1 MWASNDPN
9 SRLANTA
16 ANFAPTEIDHVA
28 ITKAARRMQAE
39 EFAKL
44 LQAVGR
50 GIKAVVSTLTAPYK
64 VWREYQ
70 DTYHELSQLD
80 DRMLSDIGIARSDI
94 PRVAAGLWAPQA
106 RMERIVQIGLG
117 TPKVDANVNRPQ
129 IAA

>member
-9 SRLANTA
+9 SRWANTA
-16 ANFAPTEIDHVA
+16 ATFATTQIDHVA

-39 EFAKL
+39 QFAKVL
-44 LQAVGR
+44 RAIGR
-50 GIKAVVSTLTAPYK
+50 GLKALAAPYK

-70 DTYHELSQLD
+70 DTYAELQQLD

-106 RMERIVQIGLG
+106 RMERVVKIGLG
-117 TPKVDANVNRPQ
+117 TPKVEANVNRPQ
-129 IAA
+129 VAA

>member
-9 SRLANTA
+9 SRWANTA
-16 ANFAPTEIDHVA
+16 VSFATTEIDHVA
-28 ITKAARRMQAE
+28 ITRAARRMQAE

-44 LQAVGR
+44 LRAIGR
-50 GIKAVVSTLTAPYK
+50 GIKAVFGTIAAPYK

-106 RMERIVQIGLG
+106 RMERIVKIGLG
-117 TPKVDANVNRPQ
+117 SPKAEANVNRPQ
-129 IAA
+129 VAA

>member
-16 ANFAPTEIDHVA
+16 LNIATTEVDHVS

-44 LQAVGR
+44 ILAVGR
-50 GIKAVVSTLTAPYK
+50 GIKSAAATLAAPYK

-70 DTYHELSQLD
+70 DTYAELTQLD

-106 RMERIVQIGLG
+106 RMERVVKIGLG
-117 TPKVDANVNRPQ
+117 TPKAEANVNRPQ
-129 IAA
+129 VAA

>member
-1 MWASNDPN
+1 MWASNDAT
-9 SRLANTA
+9 SRWTNTA
-16 ANFAPTEIDHVA
+16 LNFATAGVDQVA

-44 LQAVGR
+44 FRAIGR
-50 GIKAVVSTLTAPYK
+50 GLKTAFGTLAAPYR

-70 DTYHELSQLD
+70 DTYAELSQLD

-106 RMERIVQIGLG
+106 RMERIVKIGLG
-117 TPKVDANVNRPQ
+117 TPKVEANVNRPQ
-129 IAA
+129 VAA

>member
-9 SRLANTA
+9 SRWANTA
-16 ANFAPTEIDHVA
+16 ANLATTEIDHVA
-28 ITKAARRMQAE
+28 ITTAARRMQAE

-44 LQAVGR
+44 IRAIGR
-50 GIKAVVSTLTAPYK
+50 GIRAAVAAVAAPYK

-70 DTYHELSQLD
+70 ETYQELSQLD

-106 RMERIVQIGLG
+106 RMERIVKIGLG
-117 TPKVDANVNRPQ
+117 APKVEANVNRPQ
-129 IAA
+129 VAA